1 MQRLFSTFPNAWPG
15 CGLLLLRLAG
25 GLPLLFGTT
34 GTFVV
39 GSNPEALAL
48 RALVHGI
55 GALLIIGVCTPVA
68 ATLQM
73 IVEACIAISGGTID
87 QGHIVSGIIGLSL
100 TMLGPGAWS
109 VDARL
114 FGRKRINVNTTTPP

>member
-1 MQRLFSTFPNAWPG
+1 M
-15 CGLLLLRLAG
+15 LLRLAG
-25 GLPLLFGTT
+25 GLPLLLGTT
-34 GTFVV
+34 ATIVV
-39 GSNPEALAL
+39 EWSPEAFAL
-48 RALVHGI
+48 RVLVHGI

-73 IVEACIAISGGTID
+73 VVQVCMAISGGPID
-87 QGHIVSGIIGLSL
+87 QGHIVSAIIGLSL